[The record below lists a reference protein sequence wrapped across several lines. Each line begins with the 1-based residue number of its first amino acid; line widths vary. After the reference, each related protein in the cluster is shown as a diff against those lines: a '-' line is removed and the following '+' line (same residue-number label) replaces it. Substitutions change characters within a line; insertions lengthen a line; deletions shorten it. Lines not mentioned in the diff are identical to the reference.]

1 MIERKGTAT
10 DVQVLDRAFWLI
22 DIISERGTDMSIA
35 EITEKSGLNRSTAY
49 RLAESLTA
57 HGYLEKTENGHYR
70 LGMRVVS
77 LAGCYINNLDLIS
90 VAQPFLW
97 DMAYKFGLTCYMAV
111 LSGTEIVYVARAD
124 SFRRGSVFM
133 EIGWRVPAFATALGW
148 CLLSQFPIHVLESMM
163 GDVEYKQFAQNTVK
177 NFGDLA
183 TCLRKTRQDGYAYE
197 VDGFQDGN
205 CCVAVPVYNY
215 CGEIIA
221 ALSISGLKE
230 NFTDQKR
237 EEAIA
242 YIQNIGMQISQKM
255 GYSES
260 VN

>member
-1 MIERKGTAT
+1 VERKGTET

-22 DIISERGTDMSIA
+22 DIISESGTDMSIG

-57 HGYLEKTENGHYR
+57 HGYLEKTANGHYT

-97 DMAYKFGLTCYMAV
+97 DLAYKFGLTCYMAV

-133 EIGWRVPAFATALGW
+133 EIGWRVPAYATALGW
-148 CLLSQFPIHVLESMM
+148 CLLSQFPVHVLESMM
-163 GDVEYKQFAQNTVK
+163 EGAEYKQFAKNTVR
-177 NFGDLA
+177 NFGELA
-183 TCLRKTRQDGYAYE
+183 SFLRQTRQDGYIYE
-197 VDGFQDGN
+197 ENGFQDGS
-205 CCVAVPVYNY
+205 CCVAVPIYNY

-221 ALSISGLKE
+221 AISISGPVE
-230 NFTDQKR
+230 NITEEKR
-237 EEAIA
+237 AEI
-242 YIQNIGMQISQKM
+242 IRHIKGIGADISMKM
-255 GYSES
+255 GYTT
-260 VN
+260 N